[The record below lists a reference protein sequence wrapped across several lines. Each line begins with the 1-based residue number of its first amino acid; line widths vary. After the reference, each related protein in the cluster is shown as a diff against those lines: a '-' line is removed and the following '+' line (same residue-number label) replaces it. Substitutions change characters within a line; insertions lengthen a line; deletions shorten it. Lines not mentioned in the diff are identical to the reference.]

1 MRNKSASGWNI
12 TFWGVLKFA
21 VEAPIIITLQSGN
34 NRLLPLISHYNSSLL
49 SSEWKTPEPKQLPE
63 RRFER
68 NTKNINLNFAKLGIE
83 SEELLSN
90 SIAYIDSEAFRFFL
104 TTERSCC
111 IFSAL
116 HMPFLALPRNE
127 TPSIS
132 IGTMNGPR
140 FVNQHRIMSLDW
152 ESLLSITYQLL
163 AAVPYESQALA
174 RLKKVNSSEMEEGK
188 RGELNRSHST
198 ARGFTFYSI

>member
-1 MRNKSASGWNI
+1 MKHHVLGSLEVRRRSANYHHSPERQQPSSTINFPLQFKL
-12 TFWGVLKFA
+12 TFKRM
-21 VEAPIIITLQSGN
+21 E
-34 NRLLPLISHYNSSLL
+34 
-49 SSEWKTPEPKQLPE
+49 TPEPKQLPE